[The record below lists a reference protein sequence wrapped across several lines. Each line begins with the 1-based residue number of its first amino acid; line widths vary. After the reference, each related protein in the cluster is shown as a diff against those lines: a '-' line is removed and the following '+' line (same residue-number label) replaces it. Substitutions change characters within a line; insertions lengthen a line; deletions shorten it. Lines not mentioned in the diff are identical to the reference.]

1 MVAIA
6 ADHAGVALKSAV
18 ARQLEEL
25 GYRVMDLGTNGPESV
40 DYPDYAGAVADA
52 VAGDRAQ
59 WGVLVCGSG
68 VGMAIAANRNPSVRA
83 VSAHNALEARLS
95 RQHND
100 SNVLT
105 LGAQVVGPG
114 LARLI
119 VAAWLD
125 AEYEGGRH
133 APRLAMIAQLEN
145 ERAAQG
151 EEARP

>member
-18 ARQLEEL
+18 ARELEEL

-100 SNVLT
+100 ANVLA
-105 LGAQVVGPG
+105 LGARLLGED
-114 LARLI
+114 LAKDCVRTFFST
-119 VAAWLD
+119 AF
-125 AEYEGGRH
+125 EGGRH
-133 APRLAMIAQLEN
+133 
-145 ERAAQG
+145 ERRVSKLG
-151 EEARP
+151 RK